1 MVTLELAMHIAMNTR
16 NSTIFLSR
24 DCRSSFTDFTSRIR
38 NPTTSAATIR
48 SARITSPLMSH
59 GLSDQ
64 GRPFKCSGPA
74 LIPNT

>member
-1 MVTLELAMHIAMNTR
+1 MVTLELAMHMAMNPR
-16 NSTIFLSR
+16 NSAIFLSR
-24 DCRSSFTDFTSRIR
+24 NRRTSFPDFTSRIR
-38 NPTTSAATIR
+38 SPTTSAATITA
-48 SARITSPLMSH
+48 ARITSPRMSH